1 MEDKIEV
8 YQLAK
13 QKGLLKKKSGYF
25 ADVNKQNKTDEKL
38 PIKLT
43 GLTVELI
50 KSIYQ
55 TQNCKSGGTKN
66 DKRTL

>member
-8 YQLAK
+8 LQLAK
-13 QKGLLKKKSGYF
+13 QKGLLKKRSGYF
-25 ADVNKQNKTDEKL
+25 ADINRQNINDEKL

-55 TQNCKSGGTKN
+55 TVNCKSGGNKN
-66 DKRTL
+66 DKRTI